1 MRGKIRVYLAAFA
14 VFQAAGAFGVYWAA
28 LQISSNEWIPIVS
41 VGVTLIVMMAAFGW
55 WLSAK
60 VLMPLE
66 KLTLLAKSIERN
78 PGMSVPNTTGS
89 VETDDLLHTVSR
101 ASRQLANFVEMMDE
115 VAAGNTRAALDPLQH
130 SDRLSES
137 FQRFVA
143 KVTDSVDAKKQL
155 DELQQAIVQISGEL
169 SGIQR
174 GEMVR
179 VMNDYRG
186 TRTIT
191 DAIRYLIERQALMTG
206 AIVSNAGS
214 LKTLITEGRNRVE
227 TALEKGGKSKRS
239 LDNLRTGLD
248 EVLSFGETASK
259 EASAAALVA
268 KEIVTELTAKF
279 AETDQGARSADS
291 VRRQF
296 EAAIHKLRT
305 VGEQTLSINH
315 VARSI
320 QDLSNRTSLV
330 AVNASISTAGERP
343 DSRDALTNEMKLLA
357 ERAEKANRA
366 IAGISDSV
374 VRDVNETNASIQ
386 WISTEVGKLI
396 TRAEKAEQLVLL
408 ALEQMQQLAG
418 CAHASAGNS
427 AELGAKTTAFGGAFR
442 DLAGAID
449 SLCEDLRSCEVAF
462 EMFAEPVE
470 AIRSAAVP
478 ETHSTQAEIRAGQEP
493 LETAR
498 LQPSGN
504 GSNAHDLITLPG
516 E

>member
-1 MRGKIRVYLAAFA
+1 MRGKIRVLLAVFA
-14 VFQAAGAFGVYWAA
+14 VFEAACVAGVYWAA
-28 LQISSNEWIPIVS
+28 SQISSYELVPIAL
-41 VGVTLIVMMAAFGW
+41 GGGTLIVMTAAFGW
-55 WLSAK
+55 WLAGE
-60 VLMPLE
+60 VLKPLD

-101 ASRQLANFVEMMDE
+101 ASRQLANFVDMMDE

-155 DELQQAIVQISGEL
+155 DELQHAIVHISGEL
-169 SGIQR
+169 SSIHR

-179 VMNDYRG
+179 VTNEFRG

-191 DAIRYLIERQALMTG
+191 DAIRYLIERQAVMTG

-214 LKTLITEGRNRVE
+214 LKTLITEGRNRIE
-227 TALEKGGKSKRS
+227 TAMEKSGKGKRS
-239 LDNLRTGLD
+239 LQKLRTGLED
-248 EVLSFGETASK
+248 VLAFGETASR
-259 EASAAALVA
+259 EASAAALSA
-268 KEIVTELTAKF
+268 REILNDLASKI
-279 AETDQGARSADS
+279 AESDAGARSAES

-330 AVNASISTAGERP
+330 AVNASISTSGERS
-343 DSRDALTNEMKLLA
+343 DGFDAVTHEMKLLA

-396 TRAEKAEQLVLL
+396 TRAEKAEKLVLL
-408 ALEQMQQLAG
+408 TLEQMQQLAG
-418 CAHASAGNS
+418 FAEACAGNS
-427 AELGAKTTAFGGAFR
+427 ADLGVKTAGFGDSFR
-442 DLAGAID
+442 EFEGAID
-449 SLCEDLRSCEVAF
+449 SLCEDLCSCEVAF

-470 AIRSAAVP
+470 GIRSAAIP
-478 ETHSTQAEIRAGQEP
+478 ENRPTLTDEEPGHHAAE
-493 LETAR
+493 LAR

-504 GSNAHDLITLPG
+504 GPHDLITLPG